1 MEARASSGSLRNG
14 AQAIVALT
22 IIEFE
27 AQQMKISIRTAL
39 PPNKQ
44 LQLTWQLVTRLAR
57 EEQGE
62 RQVATQLS
70 LGR

>member
-1 MEARASSGSLRNG
+1 MATVAG
-14 AQAIVALT
+14 AFQN
-22 IIEFE
+22 ES
-27 AQQMKISIRTAL
+27 QHMKISIPRTAV

-44 LQLTWQLVTRLAR
+44 LQLTCQLGTRLAR

>member
-1 MEARASSGSLRNG
+1 
-14 AQAIVALT
+14 
-22 IIEFE
+22 
-27 AQQMKISIRTAL
+27 MKIILERIAL

-44 LQLTWQLVTRLAR
+44 LQLTCQPVTRLAR

>member
-1 MEARASSGSLRNG
+1 MKIGTER
-14 AQAIVALT
+14 IVAPLD
-22 IIEFE
+22 INFE
-27 AQQMKISIRTAL
+27 GQQMKISITGIAV

-44 LQLTWQLVTRLAR
+44 LQLTCQPVTRLAR

-62 RQVATQLS
+62 RRLATQLS